1 MMSGLFLEDLY
12 LGQKFTTDPV
22 TISESEII
30 AFAEKYDPQPFHI
43 DKDSAEKSVYGGL
56 IASGFQTIAIAAGQW
71 LRTGLLKGTSLGG
84 PGMKDISWL
93 APVRPGDVLNTLV
106 EITDCRVSKS
116 RSDRGIVHFQYTISN
131 KGGVVAIFT
140 TIIMVRKRN

>member
-56 IASGFQTIAIAAGQW
+56 IASGFQTIAIAAGIGSLHIPV
-71 LRTGLLKGTSLGG
+71 LRARGSSERRNARAVCAKDRLLIRD
-84 PGMKDISWL
+84 P
-93 APVRPGDVLNTLV
+93 
-106 EITDCRVSKS
+106 
-116 RSDRGIVHFQYTISN
+116 
-131 KGGVVAIFT
+131 
-140 TIIMVRKRN
+140 